1 MARRESAYFG
11 LIVIQVGS
19 ATLVESWNMLARV
32 GYFLGVSVFTAV
44 AVIPISVLVAVW
56 LVAAVA
62 LGVEAVVLVLA
73 F

>member
-1 MARRESAYFG
+1 
-11 LIVIQVGS
+11 
-19 ATLVESWNMLARV
+19 MLARV

-44 AVIPISVLVAVW
+44 AVIPMSVLVAVW

-62 LGVEAVVLVLA
+62 LGGEAVVLVLA

>member
-1 MARRESAYFG
+1 M
-11 LIVIQVGS
+11 IVIQVGS

-44 AVIPISVLVAVW
+44 AVVPISVLMAVW

-62 LGVEAVVLVLA
+62 MGIESVVLMLA
-73 F
+73 V